1 MSQVL
6 KKQED
11 TNDNGRPILQ
21 KVFSVFLTIILV
33 LVVLFMIV
41 SIYSFIQI
49 KIIHTPFEHFA
60 GIIVL
65 SEQTES
71 MKPTIDTDDVVFVAL
86 NNSNLKENDIIVY
99 FNNEYTI
106 THRLKEINEDSYITI
121 GDNANSGEE
130 SIKKDQIIGKV
141 IYIWKIGIWKKVF
154 TSPEVYIPMLLT
166 IMLASFTALEYKK
179 EEKKRRKD
187 GEEKS

>member
-6 KKQED
+6 KEQDKTKD
-11 TNDNGRPILQ
+11 DKGLVLH
-21 KVFSVFLTIILV
+21 KVISIVLTIILV
-33 LVVLFMIV
+33 FVVLFMLI

-49 KIIHTPFEHFA
+49 RIIHTPFEHFA

-71 MKPTIDTDDVVFVAL
+71 MKPAIDTDDVVFVTL

-99 FNNEYTI
+99 YNNEYTI
-106 THRLKEINEDSYITI
+106 THRLKEIKDDTYITI

-166 IMLASFTALEYKK
+166 IMLASFTVLEYKK

>member
-6 KKQED
+6 KEQDKTKD
-11 TNDNGRPILQ
+11 DKGLVLH
-21 KVFSVFLTIILV
+21 KVISIVLTIILV
-33 LVVLFMIV
+33 FVVWFMLI

-60 GIIVL
+60 VIIVL

-71 MKPTIDTDDVVFVAL
+71 MKPAIDTDDVVFVAL
-86 NNSNLKENDIIVY
+86 NNSNIKENDIIVY
-99 FNNEYTI
+99 YNNEYTI
-106 THRLKEINEDSYITI
+106 THRLKEIKDDTYITI

-166 IMLASFTALEYKK
+166 IMLASFTVLEYKK
-179 EEKKRRKD
+179 ETRKRRKD

>member
-6 KKQED
+6 KEQDKTKD
-11 TNDNGRPILQ
+11 DKGLVLH
-21 KVFSVFLTIILV
+21 KVISIVLTIILV
-33 LVVLFMIV
+33 LVVLFMLI

-49 KIIHTPFEHFA
+49 KIIHTPFGHFA
-60 GIIVL
+60 GIIAL

-71 MKPTIDTDDVVFVAL
+71 MKPAIDTDDVVFVAL
-86 NNSNLKENDIIVY
+86 NNSNIKENDIIVY
-99 FNNEYTI
+99 YNNEYTI
-106 THRLKEINEDSYITI
+106 THRLKEIKDDTYITI

-166 IMLASFTALEYKK
+166 IMLASFTVLEYKK
-179 EEKKRRKD
+179 ETRKRRKD

>member
-6 KKQED
+6 KEQDKTKD
-11 TNDNGRPILQ
+11 DKGLVLH
-21 KVFSVFLTIILV
+21 KVISIVLTIILV
-33 LVVLFMIV
+33 FVVLFMLI

-49 KIIHTPFEHFA
+49 IIIHTPFEHFA

-71 MKPTIDTDDVVFVAL
+71 MKPAIDTDDVVFVAL
-86 NNSNLKENDIIVY
+86 NNSNIKENDIIVY
-99 FNNEYTI
+99 YNNEYTI
-106 THRLKEINEDSYITI
+106 THRLKEIKDDTYITI

-166 IMLASFTALEYKK
+166 IMLASFTVLEYKK
-179 EEKKRRKD
+179 ETRKRRKD